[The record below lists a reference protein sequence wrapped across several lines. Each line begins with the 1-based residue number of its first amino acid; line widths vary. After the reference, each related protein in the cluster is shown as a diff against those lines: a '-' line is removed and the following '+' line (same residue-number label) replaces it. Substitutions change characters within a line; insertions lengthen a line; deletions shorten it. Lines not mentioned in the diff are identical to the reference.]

1 MTAAL
6 SGVFEA
12 NNGLFK
18 QCPVSF
24 FGRATV
30 IFSAEGRIAVGV
42 DNESNQV
49 S

>member
-18 QCPVSF
+18 QCPVPF
-24 FGRATV
+24 ARRATV
-30 IFSAEGRIAVGV
+30 IFSAEGSVVVGV